1 MGKGSAAV
9 DAAAEEPREK
19 APVNPGD
26 LISSKFRVER
36 VIGEGGMGFV
46 VEATHLQLEE
56 RVALKF
62 LRKSAMAMPD
72 VVSRFAQEARAAVR
86 LKSEHVARIIDVG
99 SREDGMPFMVMEY
112 LEGADL
118 GQVVDR
124 DGPLKISDAVE
135 YVIQACEGVGE
146 AHARGIVHRDIKP
159 ENLFLVTRDDGWKL
173 IKVLDFGISKAAL
186 TSNSPELI
194 GHETK
199 SLMGSPFYMSPEQ
212 LRSTRTVDHRADIWS
227 MGVVLFELLTG
238 TVAFDPERSFTEL
251 VADILETPHRRLR
264 LFRPDAPPELE
275 QIVDRCLQKDRTLRF
290 QNCAELA
297 IALLPFAPR
306 RSRVTAERTTSFTRA
321 AGLLSDPHLQVP
333 ASIAPPGLGNPSDHP
348 SSAVRPSARARATSP
363 TEPQLP
369 SLSPRPVVAT
379 TPPAPTRSSIVAVF
393 GALLVLA
400 MLVVV
405 GLLFRNRTTQTTQTT
420 QATNPP
426 SAVTSSVPAPSV
438 QTAPITPTTQVTP
451 ATAALAPTVAPSTTA
466 ESTDGALASAKPH
479 ANHPVPVPA
488 TAHGAHPVHSAGT
501 PSASVSASAGPR
513 TDALE
518 IRRER

>member
-9 DAAAEEPREK
+9 DVTAEEAREK
-19 APVNPGD
+19 PPVNAGD
-26 LISSKFRVER
+26 LISGKFRVER
-36 VIGEGGMGFV
+36 LIGEGGMGFV
-46 VEATHLQLEE
+46 VEATHLQLDE

-62 LRKSAMAMPD
+62 LRKSAMALPD

-124 DGPLKISDAVE
+124 DGPLKISDAIE

-186 TSNSPELI
+186 TSNAPELI

-212 LRSTRTVDHRADIWS
+212 LRSTRNVDHRADIWS

-238 TVAFDPERSFTEL
+238 TVPFDPERSFTEL

-264 LFRPDAPPELE
+264 SFRPDAPPELE
-275 QIVDRCLQKDRTLRF
+275 EIVDRCLEKDRTLRF

-333 ASIAPPGLGNPSDHP
+333 ASIAPPAYSNGPPEHS
-348 SSAVRPSARARATSP
+348 PSAIHASMSSRAAAP
-363 TEPQLP
+363 TEPQLQ
-369 SLSPRPVVAT
+369 SFSPRPVVAT
-379 TPPAPTRSSIVAVF
+379 APPGSSRSWIVVV
-393 GALLVLA
+393 GGLLVLA

-405 GLLFRNRTTQTTQTT
+405 ALLFRNRPSDATRSSQT
-420 QATNPP
+420 
-426 SAVTSSVPAPSV
+426 SV
-438 QTAPITPTTQVTP
+438 QSTAQVTPNTPVITTVATAPAP
-451 ATAALAPTVAPSTTA
+451 ATAASMEPT
-466 ESTDGALASAKPH
+466 TDAALTSAKP
-479 ANHPVPVPA
+479 VPA
-488 TAHGAHPVHSAGT
+488 NRSVPLGTGHSARPAHSVAIPGA
-501 PSASVSASAGPR
+501 PSSTSVGPR
-513 TDALE
+513 NDGLE

>member
-1 MGKGSAAV
+1 
-9 DAAAEEPREK
+9 
-19 APVNPGD
+19 
-26 LISSKFRVER
+26 
-36 VIGEGGMGFV
+36 MGFV

-62 LRKSAMAMPD
+62 LRRSAMSMPD

-99 SREDGMPFMVMEY
+99 SREDGTPFMVMEY
-112 LEGADL
+112 LDGADL
-118 GQVVDR
+118 GQVVAR
-124 DGPLKISDAVE
+124 DGPLRVQDAVE

-173 IKVLDFGISKAAL
+173 VKVLDFGISKAAL
-186 TSNSPELI
+186 TGKSPELL

-212 LRSTRTVDHRADIWS
+212 LRSTRSVDHRADIWS

-238 TVAFDPERSFTEL
+238 TVPFDTDRTFTEL

-264 LFRPDAPPELE
+264 LFRRDAPPELE
-275 QIVDRCLQKDRTLRF
+275 KIVDRCLEKDRTLRF

-321 AGLLSDPHLQVP
+321 AGLSDPKLQVP
-333 ASIAPPGLGNPSDHP
+333 PSMAPPGFSNNPPEH
-348 SSAVRPSARARATSP
+348 SSSEVRAMHARASSP
-363 TEPQLP
+363 TELALP
-369 SLSPRPVVAT
+369 STSSTPVAAT
-379 TPPAPTRSSIVAVF
+379 TPPAPSRSWMVVAF
-393 GALLVLA
+393 GAA
-400 MLVVV
+400 LVVV
-405 GLLFRNRTTQTTQTT
+405 MLAVVAVLYRGRVA
-420 QATNPP
+420 QARLVPP
-426 SAVTSSVPAPSV
+426 EQALTSVAS
-438 QTAPITPTTQVTP
+438 
-451 ATAALAPTVAPSTTA
+451 ATASADPEPTVTMPASTTA
-466 ESTDGALASAKPH
+466 GAASAVSTTESTAAIASAKPLH
-479 ANHPVPVPA
+479 ATTHPGLVPTTVRSAQPVRP
-488 TAHGAHPVHSAGT
+488 TA
-501 PSASVSASAGPR
+501 SASASASAGPR
-513 TDALE
+513 TDGLE

>member
-1 MGKGSAAV
+1 MGTGSAASER
-9 DAAAEEPREK
+9 AAEEPLEK
-19 APVNPGD
+19 PPVNPGD
-26 LISSKFRVER
+26 LIAGKFRVER
-36 VIGEGGMGFV
+36 VVGEGGMGFV

-62 LRKSAMAMPD
+62 LRRSAMSMPD

-99 SREDGMPFMVMEY
+99 AREDGTPFMVMEF

-118 GQVVDR
+118 GQTLER
-124 DGPLKISDAVE
+124 NGPLGISDALE
-135 YVIQACEGVGE
+135 YIIQACEGVGE

-173 IKVLDFGISKAAL
+173 VKVLDFGISKAAL
-186 TSNSPELI
+186 TNSPAALL

-227 MGVVLFELLTG
+227 LGVVLFELLSG
-238 TVAFDPERSFTEL
+238 TVPFDPDRTFTEL

-264 LFRPDAPPELE
+264 LFRPDVPPELE
-275 QIVDRCLQKDRTLRF
+275 QIVDRCLEKDRTLRF

-333 ASIAPPGLGNPSDHP
+333 PSIVPPSFNSRAPEH
-348 SSAVRPSARARATSP
+348 RPSMLARASSP
-363 TEPQLP
+363 TEPALMMSASLP
-369 SLSPRPVVAT
+369 ASAAPSMPPR
-379 TPPAPTRSSIVAVF
+379 RSW
-393 GALLVLA
+393 LVLA
-400 MLVVV
+400 LAGGFVAILGIG
-405 GLLFRNRTTQTTQTT
+405 GLLYRARAPSA
-420 QATNPP
+420 QAGATPSVSVGASIPPATP
-426 SAVTSSVPAPSV
+426 SAVTASPATVPAARSGLGSEP
-438 QTAPITPTTQVTP
+438 TAEPT
-451 ATAALAPTVAPSTTA
+451 ADSAAIAVASSKAAASHSGHPGHAVAPRP
-466 ESTDGALASAKPH
+466 SA
-479 ANHPVPVPA
+479 APA
-488 TAHGAHPVHSAGT
+488 ISSAGGG
-501 PSASVSASAGPR
+501 PAASSGPR
-513 TDALE
+513 PDGLE